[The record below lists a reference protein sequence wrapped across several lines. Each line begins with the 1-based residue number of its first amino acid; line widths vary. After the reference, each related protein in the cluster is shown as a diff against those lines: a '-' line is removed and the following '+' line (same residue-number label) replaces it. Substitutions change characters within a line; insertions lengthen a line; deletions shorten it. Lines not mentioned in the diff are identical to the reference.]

1 MEGKIVG
8 GSGNGMTL
16 KIYLLKTVKN

>member
-8 GSGNGMTL
+8 GSGSGMTL